1 MRKNICT
8 GLAPSM
14 RAASIMSAG
23 MFINDKKTKFPKF
36 WRTLFMVTIAV
47 PQFVTLLLVR
57 NFFSNNRCV

>member
-23 MFINDKKTKFPKF
+23 MFISTPVAISI
-36 WRTLFMVTIAV
+36 WYGTPIQILIMMMVNMAQ
-47 PQFVTLLLVR
+47 PGWFR
-57 NFFSNNRCV
+57 N

>member
-23 MFINDKKTKFPKF
+23 MFISTPVAISI
-36 WRTLFMVTIAV
+36 WYGTPIQILIMMMVNMAQ
-47 PQFVTLLLVR
+47 PGWVR
-57 NFFSNNRCV
+57 NGM

>member
-23 MFINDKKTKFPKF
+23 LFISTPVAISIWYGTPIQILIMMIVNMAQPG
-36 WRTLFMVTIAV
+36 W
-47 PQFVTLLLVR
+47 VR
-57 NFFSNNRCV
+57 NGM